1 MDDNRIAKVTSEE
14 RFRDMLHWDL
24 ELQPAQDCLHHLRSR
39 VLRPATE
46 AFVAN
51 SKNVDGLHMMPFTV
65 AASGV
70 HLFYWTV
77 KYIRASLREPI
88 EGKRPFTSDVHTRI
102 ERANELLGEF
112 LKNEEN
118 RKEFA
123 GQIDN
128 VLVRAMSEEDFQRSA
143 QVLLLAETVF
153 LWTTFE
159 CLCKDVWIAALDS
172 GNTGLAQRAL
182 RGLPSDQ
189 VEDGISRKSIE
200 VGVLAKHGF
209 DLRHCLGTVLVAR
222 FKFSDPDLIRRTYV
236 AVFETPQKFEDIFDR
251 GELKLLAATRHL
263 IAHRGGIVDE
273 KYRQTSGS
281 SQVVG
286 ETMAI
291 DARTVSTF
299 ATSALHS
306 GVELLQEID
315 ARL

>member
-1 MDDNRIAKVTSEE
+1 MDDNRTAKVTSDE
-14 RFRDMLHWDL
+14 RFRLMLNWDF
-24 ELQPAQDCLHHLRSR
+24 ELQPAQDCLHHLRSS
-39 VLRPATE
+39 VLGPAAK

-51 SKNVDGLHMMPFTV
+51 LKNVDGLHMMPFTV
-65 AASGV
+65 AACGIQPFFWAV
-70 HLFYWTV
+70 E
-77 KYIRASLREPI
+77 YIRASLGEPL
-88 EGKRPFTSDVHTRI
+88 EGKRPFTSDQHTRI
-102 ERANELLGEF
+102 ERANELLREF
-112 LKNEEN
+112 VENEEN
-118 RKEFA
+118 RTKIA
-123 GQIDN
+123 DQIDN
-128 VLVRAMSEEDFQRSA
+128 VLVRAMSDEDFQRSA
-143 QVLLLAETVF
+143 QVLLLAGTIL

-159 CLCKDVWIAALDS
+159 CLCKDVWVAALDS

-182 RGLPSDQ
+182 GALSSDQ
-189 VEDGISRKSIE
+189 VENGISRKSIE

-222 FKFSDPDLIRRTYV
+222 FKFSDPDLIRRAYI

-273 KYRQTSGS
+273 KYRQTTGS
-281 SQVVG
+281 SQLVG
-286 ETMAI
+286 ETVAI
-291 DARTVSTF
+291 DAKIVSTF